1 MPVGSEIL
9 LTVPVADVEILA
21 VAAQVPFAFVPLP
34 H

>member
-21 VAAQVPFAFVPLP
+21 VAEQVPFAFVRLP